1 LTKSNILE
9 QYLACVKSRVIVIP
23 AYTIPTLVQ
32 LFIVSNLRP
41 NLFDVV
47 KVFVSVIM
55 VAYSIYWVN
64 DLVDLQDDLKN
75 KELGNPGPANRPIGS
90 NLVSNNI
97 YKFFIATNAIVGLLI
112 GLTINFNIFIIQFLF
127 FMLGILYSV
136 EPIRLK
142 KRPFLKNVT
151 IAIGAVLITSSGAFV
166 YRYITPLNI
175 YYAFMN
181 FLVAFTTPSM
191 LDLRDFKGDMAMGLK
206 TLPVV
211 LGPIFT
217 ARMTIGV
224 SLAIIL
230 STFIGYIGIGFNVA
244 LPILVTIVMSAWF
257 YVSYPL
263 LKNWQDPVIVDK
275 IAMKRIVPLMLI
287 FYLIPLVDLL

>member
-1 LTKSNILE
+1 MKKSDILG
-9 QYLACVKSRVIVIP
+9 QYLACIKSRVIVIP

-75 KELGNPGPANRPIGS
+75 KELGNPSPANRPIGS
-90 NLVSNNI
+90 NLVSKNI

-166 YRYITPLNI
+166 YTYITPLNV

-191 LDLRDFKGDMAMGLK
+191 LDLRDLKGDMAMGLK